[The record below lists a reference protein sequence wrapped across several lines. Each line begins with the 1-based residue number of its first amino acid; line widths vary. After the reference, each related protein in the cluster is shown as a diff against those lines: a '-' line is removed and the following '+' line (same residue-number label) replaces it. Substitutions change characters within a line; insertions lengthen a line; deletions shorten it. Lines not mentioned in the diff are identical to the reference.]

1 MSELAQLQGVFQ
13 DYLLRQD
20 RAIEA
25 HVGGS
30 ARVPPAV
37 RLAIYGDGYASRL
50 AEALSN
56 NYPALAALMGED
68 FHALAHAYVRAHESP
83 FFSIRFY
90 GEHLAQFL
98 ATDAAYAQAPILA
111 ELARWEWAVTSA
123 YDAADAPVV
132 THAALGAVA
141 PEQWAQIRF
150 GWHPSIARLQLHWN
164 APQIWQA
171 VTAEGER
178 PAVCFSEAAVPWLI
192 WRQELTTYFRSLPV
206 AEAAVLDAARSGWPF
221 GELCELTSEHVGA
234 EAAALTA
241 ATFLRGWV
249 EAGLITAVG

>member
-1 MSELAQLQGVFQ
+1 VSDLAQVQGVFQ
-13 DYLLRQD
+13 DYLLRGD

-98 ATDAAYAQAPILA
+98 AADPYAQVPVLA
-111 ELARWEWAVTSA
+111 ELARWEWAVTGA
-123 YDAADAPVV
+123 YDAADTPVV
-132 THAALGAVA
+132 THAALAAVA
-141 PEQWAQIRF
+141 PEQWAQMRF
-150 GWHPSIARLQLHWN
+150 NWHPSVARLQLHWN

-171 VTAEGER
+171 VTADAER
-178 PAVCFSEAAVPWLI
+178 PAVVFSEVAVPWLV
-192 WRQELTTYFRSLPV
+192 WRQELTTYYRSLPV

-234 EAAALTA
+234 DAAALTA

-249 EAGLITAVG
+249 EAGLLTAVG